1 MTIRQDHL
9 ITHDYKQRINAFR
22 NEYNDSKK
30 DSNTQT
36 IPELL
41 DIMSKSITVNKK
53 NINPDDLFKEAH
65 EISNIRSDLIILKKE
80 KKGTYTDT
88 ANEYL
93 SLLINGLF
101 TCQNNLR
108 SLAGEKFVTRSGV
121 KSEIGRIRSQMID
134 NYYSLKTYYETRTN
148 D

>member
-1 MTIRQDHL
+1 VTIRQDHL

-22 NEYNDSKK
+22 IEYNDSKK

-101 TCQNNLR
+101 TCQNNLS